1 MYPGHACGFNRWSE
15 SAQSDIPAPRA
26 SVHHPGVD
34 THRLGVRFEDA
45 AARWLEA
52 RGWRVLERNVR
63 FKRREIDLIVRR
75 GSVVAFVEVKGRR
88 SERYGQPVEAVTW
101 RKRREI
107 EAVARWW
114 IARHDDPCL
123 QYRFDVI
130 GAAEDG
136 RGLIALAHFEDAWR
150 PSSGR

>member
-1 MYPGHACGFNRWSE
+1 
-15 SAQSDIPAPRA
+15 
-26 SVHHPGVD
+26 VD
-34 THRLGVRFEDA
+34 THRLGARFEDA

-75 GSVVAFVEVKGRR
+75 GPVVAFVEVKGRR
-88 SERYGQPVEAVTW
+88 SDRYGQPVEAVTW

-114 IARHDDPCL
+114 MARHEEPDVR
-123 QYRFDVI
+123 YRFDVI
-130 GAAEDG
+130 GAAADG
-136 RGLIALAHFEDAWR
+136 RGVVAFAHFEDAWR
-150 PSSGR
+150 PSATP